1 MMATTFA
8 LTLSLAGALGY
19 DLLGLKGFK
28 GRGCAAGGA
37 ALYQPQG
44 YFLAGKALFSHGT
57 RMQASIA
64 VITISGSM

>member
-1 MMATTFA
+1 MMSH
-8 LTLSLAGALGY
+8 SLGGRGGGSDGIA
-19 DLLGLKGFK
+19 KPK
-28 GRGCAAGGA
+28 GRRGRGERGGAAGGA

>member
-1 MMATTFA
+1 MRKKTAPLPGAFVTGLPPFR
-8 LTLSLAGALGY
+8 AGCGAPFG
-19 DLLGLKGFK
+19 G
-28 GRGCAAGGA
+28 AAGGA